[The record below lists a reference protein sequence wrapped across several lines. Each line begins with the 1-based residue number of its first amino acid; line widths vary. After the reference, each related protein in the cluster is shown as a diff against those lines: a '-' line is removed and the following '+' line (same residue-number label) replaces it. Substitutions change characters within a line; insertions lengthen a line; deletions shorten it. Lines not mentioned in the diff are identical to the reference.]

1 MGGKMVMFKNIQGA
15 IFDMDG
21 TLVDSMWLWEDIDKK
36 YLNKKNISFTV
47 ELKNTLQNMTLDE
60 AARYLKNSFN
70 LTESIPEIQKEW
82 YNMLL
87 DEYSNNISLKPGA
100 KDFLHL
106 LKREKIKMAL
116 ATSNYKKIAEISLKK
131 NKIYN
136 LFDSI
141 VTTKDVKKG
150 KSFSDIY
157 LMAADKLCLN
167 PKCCAVFEDTL
178 SAIKVAKS
186 TGMTVVGVYDTY
198 SQLQWEKIKACADT
212 TIFKYSDLIKAI

>member
-87 DEYSNNISLKPGA
+87 DEYSNNISLAPGF
-100 KDFLHL
+100 K
-106 LKREKIKMAL
+106 
-116 ATSNYKKIAEISLKK
+116 EI
-131 NKIYN
+131 
-136 LFDSI
+136 
-141 VTTKDVKKG
+141 
-150 KSFSDIY
+150 
-157 LMAADKLCLN
+157 
-167 PKCCAVFEDTL
+167 
-178 SAIKVAKS
+178 
-186 TGMTVVGVYDTY
+186 
-198 SQLQWEKIKACADT
+198 
-212 TIFKYSDLIKAI
+212 